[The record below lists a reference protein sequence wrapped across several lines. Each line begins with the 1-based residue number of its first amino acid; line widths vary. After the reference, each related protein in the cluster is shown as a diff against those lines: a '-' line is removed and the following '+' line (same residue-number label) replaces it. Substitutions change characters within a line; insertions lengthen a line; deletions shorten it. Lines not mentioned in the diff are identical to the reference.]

1 MREHT
6 NGLSRRAFIGGAVM
20 LGAASIVAP
29 TTAFATTAA
38 EKQAEADAV
47 RNQLVG
53 LQADLEAAADSYK
66 QALDAQ
72 EVAQAAMEAEQ
83 VKIDEA
89 NGKIADLQDKLG
101 TRARSMYRSGSS
113 SFLDFV
119 MGATSFEEF
128 TQNWDLLNKMNEND
142 GQMVDET
149 KVLRE
154 ELQASKDEY
163 VRQEKIAADKA
174 AEAKAIKEEVEAK
187 IAQADALMNSLD
199 AEARALLE
207 EEQRA
212 AAEAAAAQKQAEM
225 EAEAAREAA
234 NSGNAGGGGDGG
246 TGGGNP
252 PSGGG
257 GNGVDIPSQGS
268 VVDYAMSRIGCPY
281 EWGAEGPNSF
291 DCSGLVTWAY
301 RQIGMYVPHQSESQY
316 SAARQRVPVSEARPG
331 DVLWRYGHVGIAVSY
346 GGTHYVHAP
355 DRGLLVRDT
364 DPLSWSKFTCALRF

>member
-1 MREHT
+1 
-6 NGLSRRAFIGGAVM
+6 
-20 LGAASIVAP
+20 
-29 TTAFATTAA
+29 
-38 EKQAEADAV
+38 
-47 RNQLVG
+47 
-53 LQADLEAAADSYK
+53 
-66 QALDAQ
+66 
-72 EVAQAAMEAEQ
+72 
-83 VKIDEA
+83 
-89 NGKIADLQDKLG
+89 
-101 TRARSMYRSGSS
+101 
-113 SFLDFV
+113 
-119 MGATSFEEF
+119 
-128 TQNWDLLNKMNEND
+128 
-142 GQMVDET
+142 
-149 KVLRE
+149 
-154 ELQASKDEY
+154 
-163 VRQEKIAADKA
+163 
-174 AEAKAIKEEVEAK
+174 
-187 IAQADALMNSLD
+187 MNSLD
-199 AEARALLE
+199 AEARVLLE

-234 NSGNAGGGGDGG
+234 NNGNTGGGGGGG

-301 RQIGMYVPHQSESQY
+301 RQIGMYVPHQSERQHD
-316 SAARQRVPVSEARPG
+316 AARQIVPVSEARPG

>member
-1 MREHT
+1 
-6 NGLSRRAFIGGAVM
+6 
-20 LGAASIVAP
+20 
-29 TTAFATTAA
+29 
-38 EKQAEADAV
+38 
-47 RNQLVG
+47 
-53 LQADLEAAADSYK
+53 
-66 QALDAQ
+66 
-72 EVAQAAMEAEQ
+72 
-83 VKIDEA
+83 
-89 NGKIADLQDKLG
+89 
-101 TRARSMYRSGSS
+101 
-113 SFLDFV
+113 
-119 MGATSFEEF
+119 
-128 TQNWDLLNKMNEND
+128 
-142 GQMVDET
+142 
-149 KVLRE
+149 
-154 ELQASKDEY
+154 
-163 VRQEKIAADKA
+163 
-174 AEAKAIKEEVEAK
+174 
-187 IAQADALMNSLD
+187 
-199 AEARALLE
+199 
-207 EEQRA
+207 
-212 AAEAAAAQKQAEM
+212 M